1 MENRNKQTKSITTR
15 QFKAANSPFFNIHS
29 SAVVQKVDDLFFNPH
44 SQNAFFTKSFQP
56 SNGSALQKKTN
67 NNPSMG
73 TPTVKTEN
81 KTGLPDNLKSGIE
94 NLSGM
99 DVSDIK
105 VHFNSSKPN
114 QINALAYA
122 QGSDI
127 HLAAGQE
134 EHLPHEAW
142 HVVQQK
148 QGRVQ
153 PTLQMKDGLGV
164 NDDAGLEYEADLM
177 GEKAGQ
183 STLQRKGNDINSTFN
198 HSSSNDSSQIVQM
211 KLENLTTA
219 ELLKAAGET
228 YKAHINDLL
237 NALDKYEKVPT
248 TESENEAL
256 AFDIVLNHYQKTKD
270 AIGAIL
276 DKNADEKLDSL
287 LGWLFSLHKE
297 LKMELEKVVLGLPIV
312 NEYQALLDK
321 FPNHGYFSVHSRV
334 KELNDNEP
342 QVLEKHEGVGD
353 VKYSNV
359 KGVPFNENG
368 PMVEDVKQGLLG
380 DCWLLAPLISLV
392 DSATGKDKIFNI
404 IQPNKKGA
412 EAYVVTLFKNIDGK
426 LEPISITVPSR
437 FPMYKSKKD
446 NKSLF
451 AYASLETEAGKL
463 PLWPV
468 IIEKAF
474 AMLLGNNYG
483 KLSGS
488 PTGSTLAFET
498 ILGTKEK
505 DAAPLLG
512 EMMNLEKV
520 KALVKAGKRV
530 VVSSKTHYYSVLN
543 ITDDGINLRNP
554 HGKNEVKTWAELKDF
569 TYQYA
574 TL

>member
-15 QFKAANSPFFNIHS
+15 QSKAANSPFFNIHS
-29 SAVVQKVDDLFFNPH
+29 QAVVQKVDDPFFNPH
-44 SQNAFFTKSFQP
+44 PQNAFFTKSFQP
-56 SNGSALQKKTN
+56 SNRPTIQTKTN
-67 NNPSMG
+67 NNPSIA
-73 TPTVKTEN
+73 TPSVKSEN

-105 VHFNSSKPN
+105 VHFNSSKPK

-134 EHLPHEAW
+134 KHLSHEAW

-153 PTLQMKDGLGV
+153 PTVQMKDGLGI
-164 NDDAGLEYEADLM
+164 NEDAGLEREADLM

-183 STLQRKGNDINSTFN
+183 STLQRKGKDTNSTFN
-198 HSSSNDSSQIVQM
+198 NSSSNDSSQIVQM
-211 KLENLTTA
+211 KLEKLTTA
-219 ELLKAAGET
+219 ELLKAAGEA

-237 NALDKYEKVPT
+237 NALNNYEKVPEI
-248 TESENEAL
+248 ESEKEAL
-256 AFDIVLNHYQKTKD
+256 AFDIVLNQYDKAKD
-270 AIGAIL
+270 AIGNIL
-276 DKNADEKLDSL
+276 DNKADEKLGIL
-287 LGWLFSLHKE
+287 LDWLYSFYTELNKE
-297 LKMELEKVVLGLPIV
+297 REKVVLRLPIV

-321 FPNHGYFSVHSRV
+321 FPNHGHFSVHARV
-334 KELNDNEP
+334 KELHDNEP
-342 QVLEKHEGVGD
+342 QVLEKHEGVNE
-353 VKYSNV
+353 VKYENV
-359 KGVPFNENG
+359 NGVPFNENG

-412 EAYVVTLFKNIDGK
+412 EVYVVTLFENIDGK

-474 AMLLGNNYG
+474 AMLLGNDYG
-483 KLSGS
+483 ELSGS
-488 PTGSTLAFET
+488 PTGSTLAFEA

-505 DAAPLLG
+505 DDAPLLG
-512 EMMNLEKV
+512 EIINPKKV
-520 KALVKAGKRV
+520 TALVKAGKRV
-530 VVSSKTHYYSVLN
+530 VVSSKTHYYSVIN
-543 ITDDGINLRNP
+543 VTDEGINLRNP